1 MCLREKTKVIILK
14 QIRLDFKENLLRS
27 VNTTKGRKYG
37 RKDDD
42 NCISSVGPY
51 SLDKMKILQSKGL
64 RRLAEKTQVHSLP
77 FNPHIRTRLVHT
89 FEVVANSISTANILG
104 INPDLCEAIA
114 WGHDIGHGPY
124 GHIFEEVTGI
134 NHAMNGAVISQEL
147 ERKGKGLNLT
157 REVVDGIISH
167 SRNKSALV
175 IDKRKSNEI
184 NLIVYI
190 DKIAYTFSDFNDFQ
204 RLGMLAGKEIPES
217 ILCLGD
223 GINAQRKR
231 TNACLEALI
240 EESLTEGKISFS
252 QSKIAQEFKEIRNWM
267 FEEMYLPIDWEE
279 KKKNLRTII
288 RYFKEGG
295 DKFCENL
302 QPDFVVSLMT
312 DKEANWF
319 SEILKRREPTIE
331 EVNKL
336 SLMEIIPSL
345 NGKKIDHTKYD
356 LW

>member
-1 MCLREKTKVIILK
+1 MIILR
-14 QIRLDFKENLLRS
+14 QIRLDIGKNSLKS
-27 VNTTKGRKYG
+27 VNTTEGRKYG

-42 NCISSVGPY
+42 NCIFSITPY
-51 SLDKMKILQSKGL
+51 SLDKIKILQSKGL

-77 FNPHIRTRLVHT
+77 FNPHIRTRLIHT

-104 INPDLCEAIA
+104 LNSDLCEAIA

-134 NHAMNGAVISQEL
+134 NHAVNSAIVSQEL

-157 REVVDGIISH
+157 REVVDGILTH
-167 SRNKSALV
+167 SRNKNALV
-175 IDKRKSNEI
+175 IDERKSNEI
-184 NLIVYI
+184 NLIVYV

-204 RLGMLAGKEIPES
+204 RLGMFADKKIPES
-217 ILCLGD
+217 ILRLGN
-223 GINAQRKR
+223 GVNAQRKR
-231 TNACLEALI
+231 TSVCLEALI
-240 EESLTEGKISFS
+240 EESLTEGKISFALC
-252 QSKIAQEFKEIRNWM
+252 KIAQKFKEIRNWM

-279 KKKNLRTII
+279 KKENLRTII
-288 RYFKEGG
+288 RYFEGEG
-295 DKFCENL
+295 NKFCENL
-302 QPDFVVSLMT
+302 QPNFVVSLMT
-312 DKEANWF
+312 DKEADWF

-331 EVNKL
+331 EINKL